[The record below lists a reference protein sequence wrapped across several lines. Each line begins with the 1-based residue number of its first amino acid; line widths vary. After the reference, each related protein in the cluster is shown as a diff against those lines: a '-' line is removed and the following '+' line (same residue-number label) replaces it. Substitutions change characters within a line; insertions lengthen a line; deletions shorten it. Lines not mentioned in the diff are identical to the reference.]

1 MKIAQIEYNLDAKV
15 AATSELLQYFS
26 PLFVFAIE
34 GEGFSLAHCQPLR
47 AFLFIETVW
56 ESGASAGLTNA
67 FLIAPMLVTLTCSA
81 NSIKRRDPATATGN
95 YPRPQQK
102 RADRFS
108 ALADKSRGL
117 LGFLAGIIA
126 GVLIPLGFNVGFVL
140 N

>member
-34 GEGFSLAHCQPLR
+34 KRRLFVSALSTVARL
-47 AFLFIETVW
+47 LFIETVW

-81 NSIKRRDPATATGN
+81 NSIKRRDPATAAGN

-102 RADRFS
+102 RADRFR
-108 ALADKSRGL
+108 ALADASRGL
-117 LGFLAGIIA
+117 LGFSAGIIA
-126 GVLIPLGFNVGFVL
+126 GVLILLGFNVGFAL

>member
-15 AATSELLQYFS
+15 AATSELLQYFF
-26 PLFVFAIE
+26 PFFVFAIK

-56 ESGASAGLTNA
+56 ESGASAGLANA
-67 FLIAPMLVTLTCSA
+67 FLIAPMLVTLTCGA

-102 RADRFS
+102 RADV
-108 ALADKSRGL
+108 SRGL
-117 LGFLAGIIA
+117 LGFSAGIIA
-126 GVLIPLGFNVGFVL
+126 GVLILQGFNVDFVL
-140 N
+140 NWSILMY